1 MDDIPVGLDV
11 SKNSMQL
18 ERYMKLAHGYEIE
31 NLGGLSYSPEERKL
45 LLYRIICLGC
55 KQVDMINEYGI
66 GKTTIHDSIKT
77 LVSALQ
83 AINPIRDNLLFFTFP
98 MHQVKLHLR
107 HLLLLL

>member
-83 AINPIRDNLLFFTFP
+83 AINPTKYVGIGIPLTGIKEFCRLF
-98 MHQVKLHLR
+98 
-107 HLLLLL
+107 